1 MLAAARSHA
10 KELHLSLSEPTIE
23 ALYSQGRLCG
33 HVIADTSFAFVVLLQ
48 IQLYCSKDN
57 HSDMKIRD
65 FSYWRRVLW

>member
-1 MLAAARSHA
+1 
-10 KELHLSLSEPTIE
+10 
-23 ALYSQGRLCG
+23 
-33 HVIADTSFAFVVLLQ
+33 VVLLQ